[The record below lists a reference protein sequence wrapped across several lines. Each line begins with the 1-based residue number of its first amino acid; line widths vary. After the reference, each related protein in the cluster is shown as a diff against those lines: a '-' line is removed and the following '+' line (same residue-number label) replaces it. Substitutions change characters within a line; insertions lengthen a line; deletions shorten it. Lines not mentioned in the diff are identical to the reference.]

1 MFLDWKN
8 QYCEKDYTTQ
18 AIYRLNATLIKLPK
32 PFSQNQN
39 KKFYSLYGKQKTSQS
54 NLEIEKMEL
63 EESTFLTLDETG
75 RLQSSRQYGTGTKTE
90 IHTNETIQKAWGQ
103 IHAPMGTLSL
113 TKETKIYDGE
123 KTASSQ

>member
-1 MFLDWKN
+1 MERYTMFLDWKN

-32 PFSQNQN
+32 AFSQNQN

-75 RLQSSRQYGTGTKTE
+75 RL
-90 IHTNETIQKAWGQ
+90 
-103 IHAPMGTLSL
+103 
-113 TKETKIYDGE
+113 
-123 KTASSQ
+123 